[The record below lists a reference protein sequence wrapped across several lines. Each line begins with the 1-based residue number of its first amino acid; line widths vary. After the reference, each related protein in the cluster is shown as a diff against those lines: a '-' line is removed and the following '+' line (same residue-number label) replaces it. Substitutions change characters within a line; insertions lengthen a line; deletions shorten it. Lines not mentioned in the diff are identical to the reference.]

1 MSYVPRHSWRGERK
15 LMAARVEEAYSERD
29 QTVNAKGEVTEIEIP
44 YLVFGAEDEDAALS
58 AARSKAASHSISGMV
73 LDSLEVTERIN
84 DDTWKVKAV
93 YEAEDGE
100 TPDNPDTDDETSS
113 FAFDTGGGTMH
124 RNQSLK
130 TVAKVPN
137 DAPDFNGAIEVDN
150 EGNVNGVDVT
160 MPVLNFTETHT
171 MAGSR
176 VTTSYKKSVA
186 ALTGTVNRSSFRGF
200 AAGEVLFLGASG
212 QKRSKKASAPWEI
225 TFRFAVSPNQSSLSV
240 GKLKVSNKKG
250 WDYLWVRY
258 ADKVS
263 DNRKN
268 VIKEPVAA
276 YVEQVYPEGD
286 FGNLGLGM

>member
-1 MSYVPRHSWRGERK
+1 
-15 LMAARVEEAYSERD
+15 MATRVEEAYSERD

-44 YLVFGAEDEDAALS
+44 YLVFEAENEDAALA
-58 AARSKAASHSISGMV
+58 AARSKAASHTVSGMV
-73 LDSLEVTERIN
+73 LDEVEVTERVN
-84 DDTWKVKAV
+84 RDTWKVKAIWKD
-93 YEAEDGE
+93 EDSDDPDDPDEDEE
-100 TPDNPDTDDETSS
+100 TTS

-130 TVAKVPN
+130 TVSKVPN

-171 MAGSR
+171 MNGSR
-176 VTTSYKKSVA
+176 VTTSYKKTVA
-186 ALTGTVNRSSFRGF
+186 ALTGTVNSSGFRGF
-200 AAGEVLFLGASG
+200 SAGEVLFLGASG
-212 QKRSKKASAPWEI
+212 TKRSKKPNAPWEI
-225 TFRFAVSPNQSSLSV
+225 TFRFAVSPNQSSLQV
-240 GKLKVSNKKG
+240 GKLKVSNKRG

-258 ADKVS
+258 ADKVAE
-263 DNRKN
+263 NRKN

-276 YVEQVYPEGD
+276 YVEQVYPTGD

>member
-1 MSYVPRHSWRGERK
+1 
-15 LMAARVEEAYSERD
+15 MAARVEEAYSERD
-29 QTVNAKGEVTEIEIP
+29 QTVNAKGAVTEIEIP

-100 TPDNPDTDDETSS
+100 TPDNPDADEETSS

-130 TVAKVPN
+130 TVSKVPN

-200 AAGEVLFLGASG
+200 AAGEVHFLGASG
-212 QKRSKKASAPWEI
+212 QKRS
-225 TFRFAVSPNQSSLSV
+225 R
-240 GKLKVSNKKG
+240 
-250 WDYLWVRY
+250 
-258 ADKVS
+258 
-263 DNRKN
+263 
-268 VIKEPVAA
+268 
-276 YVEQVYPEGD
+276 
-286 FGNLGLGM
+286 

>member
-1 MSYVPRHSWRGERK
+1 
-15 LMAARVEEAYSERD
+15 MATRVEEAYSERD

-44 YLVFGAEDEDAALS
+44 YLVFEAENEDAALA
-58 AARSKAASHSISGMV
+58 AARSKAASHTVSGMV
-73 LDSLEVTERIN
+73 LDEVEVTERVN
-84 DDTWKVKAV
+84 RDTWKVKAIWKD
-93 YEAEDGE
+93 EDSDDPDDPDEDEE
-100 TPDNPDTDDETSS
+100 TTS

-130 TVAKVPN
+130 TVSKVPN

-171 MAGSR
+171 MNGSR
-176 VTTSYKKSVA
+176 VTTSYKKTVA
-186 ALTGTVNRSSFRGF
+186 ALTGTVNSSSFRGF
-200 AAGEVLFLGASG
+200 SAGEVLFLGASG
-212 QKRSKKASAPWEI
+212 TKRSKKPNAPWEI
-225 TFRFAVSPNQSSLSV
+225 TFRFAVSPNQSSLQV

-258 ADKVS
+258 ADKVAE
-263 DNRKN
+263 NRKN

-276 YVEQVYPEGD
+276 YVEQVYPTGD

>member
-1 MSYVPRHSWRGERK
+1 MST
-15 LMAARVEEAYSERD
+15 RVEEAYSERD
-29 QTVNAKGEVTEIEIP
+29 QTVDSKGNVTEIEIP
-44 YLVFGAEDEDAALS
+44 YFVFGAADEDAALS
-58 AARSKAASHSISGMV
+58 AARSTAAGKSVRGML
-73 LDSLEVTERIN
+73 LDSVEVVERIN
-84 DDTWKVKAV
+84 ADTWKVKAIFA
-93 YEAEDGE
+93 EEEDGPDDDIEDDGEEE
-100 TPDNPDTDDETSS
+100 TVS

-130 TVAKVPN
+130 TVSKAPN

-171 MAGSR
+171 MSGSR
-176 VTTSYKKSVA
+176 VTTSYKKNIA

-212 QKRSKKASAPWEI
+212 SKRSKKASAPWEI
-225 TFRFAVSPNQSSLSV
+225 TFRFAVSPNQSSVSV

-250 WDYLWVRY
+250 WNYLWVRY
-258 ADKVS
+258 ADKVA
-263 DNRKN
+263 DNKKN

>member
-1 MSYVPRHSWRGERK
+1 
-15 LMAARVEEAYSERD
+15 MATRVEEAYSERD
-29 QTVNAKGEVTEIEIP
+29 QTINAKGEVTEIEIP
-44 YLVFGAEDEDAALS
+44 YLVFEAADEDAALA
-58 AARSKAASHSISGMV
+58 AARSTATSRTVSGMV
-73 LDSLEVTERIN
+73 LDEVEVTERVN
-84 DDTWKVKAV
+84 KDTWKVKAI
-93 YEAEDGE
+93 YKDEDSDD
-100 TPDNPDTDDETSS
+100 PDEPDEEEETSS

-130 TVAKVPN
+130 TVSKVPN

-171 MAGSR
+171 MNGSR

-186 ALTGTVNRSSFRGF
+186 ALTGTVNRSGFRGF
-200 AAGEVLFLGASG
+200 SAGEVLFLGASG
-212 QKRSKKASAPWEI
+212 TKRSKKPNAPWEI
-225 TFRFAVSPNQSSLSV
+225 TFRFAVSPNQSGLQV

-250 WDYLWVRY
+250 WDYFWVRY
-258 ADKVS
+258 ADKVA
-263 DNRKN
+263 DNKKN

-276 YVEQVYPEGD
+276 YVEQVYPDGD

>member
-1 MSYVPRHSWRGERK
+1 M
-15 LMAARVEEAYSERD
+15 ARVEEAYSERE
-29 QTVNAKGEVTEIEIP
+29 QKVNAKGQITEIEIP
-44 YLVFGAEDEDAALS
+44 YFVFEAENEDAALS
-58 AARSKAASHSISGMV
+58 AARAKAASHTVEGMD
-73 LDSLEVTERIN
+73 LDSVEVMERIN
-84 DDTWKVKAV
+84 KDTWKVKAIF
-93 YEAEDGE
+93 EDEDGGS
-100 TPDNPDTDDETSS
+100 DDDDSGNDEETSS

-171 MAGSR
+171 MNGSR
-176 VTTSYKKSVA
+176 VTTSYRKSVA
-186 ALTGTVNRSSFRGF
+186 ALTGTVNKSSFRGF

-212 QKRSKKASAPWEI
+212 TKRSKKASAPWEI
-225 TFRFAVSPNQSSLSV
+225 TFRFAVSPNQSGLEV
-240 GKLKVSNKKG
+240 GKLKISSKKG

-258 ADKVS
+258 ADRVS
-263 DNRKN
+263 DNKKN

>member
-1 MSYVPRHSWRGERK
+1 
-15 LMAARVEEAYSERD
+15 MATRVEEAYSERD

-44 YLVFGAEDEDAALS
+44 YLVFEAENEDAALA
-58 AARSKAASHSISGMV
+58 AARSKAASHTVSGMV
-73 LDSLEVTERIN
+73 LDEVEVTERVN
-84 DDTWKVKAV
+84 RDTWKVKAIWKD
-93 YEAEDGE
+93 EDSDDPDDPDEDEE
-100 TPDNPDTDDETSS
+100 TTS

-130 TVAKVPN
+130 TVSKVPN

-171 MAGSR
+171 MNGSR
-176 VTTSYKKSVA
+176 VTTSYKKTVA
-186 ALTGTVNRSSFRGF
+186 ALTGTVNSSGFRGF
-200 AAGEVLFLGASG
+200 SAGEVLFLGASG
-212 QKRSKKASAPWEI
+212 TKRSKKPNAPWEI
-225 TFRFAVSPNQSSLSV
+225 TFRFAVSPNQSSLQV

-258 ADKVS
+258 ADKVAE
-263 DNRKN
+263 NRKN

-276 YVEQVYPEGD
+276 YVEQVYPTGD

>member
-1 MSYVPRHSWRGERK
+1 
-15 LMAARVEEAYSERD
+15 MATRVEEAYTERD
-29 QTVNAKGEVTEIEIP
+29 QKVNAKGEVTEIEIP
-44 YLVFGAEDEDAALS
+44 YIVFEAMNEDAALS
-58 AARSKAASHSISGMV
+58 AARTKAAGVSVKDME
-73 LDSLEVTERIN
+73 LDEVEVTERVN
-84 DDTWKVKAV
+84 KDTWKVKAIWKR
-93 YEAEDGE
+93 EDGGE
-100 TPDNPDTDDETSS
+100 DDDDDEEETSS

-130 TVAKVPN
+130 TVSKVPN

-171 MAGSR
+171 MNGSR
-176 VTTSYKKSVA
+176 VTTSYKKTVA
-186 ALTGTVNRSSFRGF
+186 ALTGTVNSSSFRGF
-200 AAGEVLFLGASG
+200 SAGEVLFLGASG
-212 QKRSKKASAPWEI
+212 TKRSKKPNAPWEI
-225 TFRFAVSPNQSSLSV
+225 TFRFAVSPNQSSLQV
-240 GKLKVSNKKG
+240 GKLKVSNKRG

-258 ADKVS
+258 ADKVAE
-263 DNRKN
+263 NKKN

>member
-1 MSYVPRHSWRGERK
+1 MEREGGC
-15 LMAARVEEAYSERD
+15 MATRVEEAYGERD
-29 QTVNAKGEVTEIEIP
+29 QTVDAKGNVTEIEIP
-44 YLVFGAEDEDAALS
+44 YLVFEAADEDAALS
-58 AARSKAASHSISGMV
+58 AARSKAAGHTIKGMT
-73 LDSLEVTERIN
+73 LDSVEVVERIN

-93 YEAEDGE
+93 YAETEDGADEDIEDDGEEE
-100 TPDNPDTDDETSS
+100 TVS

-130 TVAKVPN
+130 TVSKAPN

-150 EGNVNGVDVT
+150 EWNVNGVDVT

-171 MAGSR
+171 MSGTR
-176 VTTSYKKSVA
+176 VTTSYKKNIA

-212 QKRSKKASAPWEI
+212 SKRSKKASAPWEI
-225 TFRFAVSPNQSSLSV
+225 TFRFAVSPNQSSVSV

-250 WDYLWVRY
+250 WNYLWVRY
-258 ADKVS
+258 ADKVA
-263 DNRKN
+263 DNKKN

>member
-1 MSYVPRHSWRGERK
+1 
-15 LMAARVEEAYSERD
+15 MATRVEEAYSERD

-44 YLVFGAEDEDAALS
+44 YLVFEAENEDAALA
-58 AARSKAASHSISGMV
+58 AARSKAASHTVSGMV
-73 LDSLEVTERIN
+73 LDEVEVTERVN
-84 DDTWKVKAV
+84 RDTWKVKAIWKD
-93 YEAEDGE
+93 EDSDDPDDPDEDEE
-100 TPDNPDTDDETSS
+100 TTS

-124 RNQSLK
+124 RNQSIK
-130 TVAKVPN
+130 TVSKVPN

-171 MAGSR
+171 MNGSR
-176 VTTSYKKSVA
+176 VTTSYKKTVA
-186 ALTGTVNRSSFRGF
+186 ALTGTVNSSGFRGF
-200 AAGEVLFLGASG
+200 SAGEVLFLGASG
-212 QKRSKKASAPWEI
+212 TKRSKKPNAPWEI
-225 TFRFAVSPNQSSLSV
+225 TFRFAVSPNQSSLQV

-258 ADKVS
+258 ADKVAE
-263 DNRKN
+263 NRKN

-276 YVEQVYPEGD
+276 YVEQVYPTGD

>member
-1 MSYVPRHSWRGERK
+1 
-15 LMAARVEEAYSERD
+15 MAAKVEEAYSERE

-44 YLVFGAEDEDAALS
+44 YFVFGVDDEDAALA
-58 AARSKAASHSISGMV
+58 AARSKAASRRVSGMA
-73 LDSLEVTERIN
+73 LESLEVMERVN
-84 DDTWKVKAV
+84 GDTWKVKAV
-93 YEAEDGE
+93 YEAEEGE
-100 TPDNPDTDDETSS
+100 TPDNPDAEEETSS

-130 TVAKVPN
+130 TVARVPD

-171 MAGSR
+171 MSGSR
-176 VTTSYKKSVA
+176 VSTAYKKNVA

-200 AAGEVLFLGASG
+200 ASGEVLFLGASG
-212 QKRSKKASAPWEI
+212 TKRSKKASAPWEI
-225 TFRFAVSPNQSSLSV
+225 TFRFAVSPNQSGLSV
-240 GKLKVSNKKG
+240 GKLTVPNKRG

-268 VIKEPVAA
+268 VVKEPVAA

>member
-1 MSYVPRHSWRGERK
+1 
-15 LMAARVEEAYSERD
+15 MATRVEEAYSERD
-29 QTVNAKGEVTEIEIP
+29 QTINAKGEVTEIEIP
-44 YLVFGAEDEDAALS
+44 YLVFEAADEDAALA
-58 AARSKAASHSISGMV
+58 AARTKAASRTVSGMI
-73 LDSLEVTERIN
+73 LDEVEVTERVN
-84 DDTWKVKAV
+84 KDTWKVKAIWKD
-93 YEAEDGE
+93 EDSDDPDDPDEDEE
-100 TPDNPDTDDETSS
+100 TTS

-171 MAGSR
+171 MNGSR
-176 VTTSYKKSVA
+176 VTTSYKKNVA
-186 ALTGTVNRSSFRGF
+186 ALTGTVNGSSFRGF
-200 AAGEVLFLGASG
+200 SAGEVLFLGASG
-212 QKRSKKASAPWEI
+212 TKRSKKPNAPWEI
-225 TFRFAVSPNQSSLSV
+225 TFRFAVSPNQSSLQV
-240 GKLKVSNKKG
+240 GKLKVANKKG

-258 ADKVS
+258 ADKVA
-263 DNRKN
+263 DNKKN

-276 YVEQVYPEGD
+276 YVEQVYPTGD

>member
-1 MSYVPRHSWRGERK
+1 
-15 LMAARVEEAYSERD
+15 MATRVEEAYSERD

-44 YLVFGAEDEDAALS
+44 YLVFEAENEDAALA
-58 AARSKAASHSISGMV
+58 AARSKAASHTVSGMV
-73 LDSLEVTERIN
+73 LDEVEVTERVN
-84 DDTWKVKAV
+84 RDTWKVKAIWKD
-93 YEAEDGE
+93 EDSDDPDDPDEDEE
-100 TPDNPDTDDETSS
+100 TTS

-130 TVAKVPN
+130 TVSKVPN

-171 MAGSR
+171 MNGSR
-176 VTTSYKKSVA
+176 VTTSYKKTVA
-186 ALTGTVNRSSFRGF
+186 ALTGTVNSSGFRGF
-200 AAGEVLFLGASG
+200 SAGEVLFLGASG
-212 QKRSKKASAPWEI
+212 TKRAKKPNAPWEI
-225 TFRFAVSPNQSSLSV
+225 TFRFAVSPNQSSLQV
-240 GKLKVSNKKG
+240 GKLKVSNKRG

-258 ADKVS
+258 ADKVAE
-263 DNRKN
+263 NRKN

-276 YVEQVYPEGD
+276 YVEQVYPTGD

>member
-1 MSYVPRHSWRGERK
+1 
-15 LMAARVEEAYSERD
+15 MATRVEEAYSERD

-44 YLVFGAEDEDAALS
+44 YLVFEAENEDAALA
-58 AARSKAASHSISGMV
+58 AARSKAASHTVSGMV
-73 LDSLEVTERIN
+73 LDEVEVTERVN
-84 DDTWKVKAV
+84 RDTWKVKAIWKD
-93 YEAEDGE
+93 EDSDD
-100 TPDNPDTDDETSS
+100 PDDPDEDEKTTS

-130 TVAKVPN
+130 TVSKVPN

-171 MAGSR
+171 MNGSR
-176 VTTSYKKSVA
+176 VTTSYKKTVA
-186 ALTGTVNRSSFRGF
+186 ALTGTVNSSSFRGF
-200 AAGEVLFLGASG
+200 SAGEVLFLGASG
-212 QKRSKKASAPWEI
+212 TKRSKKPNAPWEI
-225 TFRFAVSPNQSSLSV
+225 TFRFAVSPNQSSLQV

-258 ADKVS
+258 ADKVAE
-263 DNRKN
+263 NRKN

-276 YVEQVYPEGD
+276 YVEQVYPTGD

>member
-1 MSYVPRHSWRGERK
+1 
-15 LMAARVEEAYSERD
+15 MAATRVEEAYSERD
-29 QTVNAKGEVTEIEIP
+29 QTVNAKGAVTEIEIP

-84 DDTWKVKAV
+84 DDTWKVKAI

-100 TPDNPDTDDETSS
+100 TPDNPDTDDDTSS

-130 TVAKVPN
+130 TVSKVPN

-225 TFRFAVSPNQSSLSV
+225 TFRFAVSPNQSSLSA
-240 GKLKVSNKKG
+240 S
-250 WDYLWVRY
+250 
-258 ADKVS
+258 
-263 DNRKN
+263 
-268 VIKEPVAA
+268 
-276 YVEQVYPEGD
+276 
-286 FGNLGLGM
+286 